1 MTIPSFTGLQT
12 ALRGLTAAQ
21 AAIDTTSHNI
31 ANANTPGYSRQQVDL
46 TESPSMTLPGLSV
59 GPSDGIQL
67 GTGVDVSQISR
78 IRDQFLDIQYRAQNS
93 NTNNASTQTTILNQ
107 VQTSLDEPSGSGLST
122 QLQKFWSSW
131 NDLSN
136 STTGTSAPAARQA
149 VVDQGT
155 TVAQALNAL
164 DQQLA
169 TIQSQTSQQYQ
180 ALTASPNGVV
190 QTDANQIA
198 KLNTQI
204 SQMQAAGMSPNDLL
218 DQRDQ
223 LLDSLSGM
231 ANISVT
237 DQGNGMVQ
245 VNFGDASSPLVS
257 GSTVN
262 WPQTLTSAAGG
273 QLGALLGLSD
283 TTSGQIQSYRNQLD
297 TIANQLISSV
307 NSLQPSSPFFSGNS
321 ASTIAVSA
329 TANSI
334 QTSSTSNPTGNDLAI
349 QISQLA
355 GGTTDQSY
363 ATFVSKV
370 GSDTAAAQGTQ
381 TTGTSLLN
389 AINGQRQS
397 VSGVSLDEEMTNL
410 ITFQRAYQA
419 SARVMNAID
428 TTLDT
433 LINQVG
439 AH

>member
-31 ANANTPGYSRQQVDL
+31 ANANTPGYSRQQAVL
-46 TESPSMTLPGLSV
+46 TESPAMTLPSLSI
-59 GPSDGIQL
+59 GPADGIQL
-67 GTGVDVSQISR
+67 GTGVNVSQVSR

-93 NTNNASTQTTILNQ
+93 NTSNAQTQTTILNQ
-107 VQTSLDEPSGSGLST
+107 VQTALDEPSSNGLST

-136 STTGTSAPAARQA
+136 STSGTSAPAARQSVIDA
-149 VVDQGT
+149 GT
-155 TVAQALNAL
+155 TVAQSLNAL

-169 TIQSQTSQQYQ
+169 TVQSQAAQQYQ
-180 ALTASPNGVV
+180 TLTASPNGVV
-190 QTDANQIA
+190 ANDANQIA
-198 KLNTQI
+198 HLNAQI

-245 VNFGDASSPLVS
+245 VNFGDAATPLVS
-257 GSTVN
+257 GTTVN

-273 QLGALLGLSD
+273 QLGSLLGLSD
-283 TTSGQIQSYRNQLD
+283 TTSGQIQAYRNQLD
-297 TIANQLISSV
+297 TISNQLISSV

-321 ASTIAVSA
+321 AATIAVTA
-329 TANSI
+329 TPNSI
-334 QTSSTSNPTGNDLAI
+334 QTSSTSDPTVNNLAI

-355 GGTTDQSY
+355 GGTADQSY
-363 ATFVSKV
+363 ASFVAKV
-370 GSDTAAAQGTQ
+370 GNDTAAAQSTQ
-381 TTGTSLLN
+381 STGNSLLQ
-389 AINGQRQS
+389 AIDGQRQS